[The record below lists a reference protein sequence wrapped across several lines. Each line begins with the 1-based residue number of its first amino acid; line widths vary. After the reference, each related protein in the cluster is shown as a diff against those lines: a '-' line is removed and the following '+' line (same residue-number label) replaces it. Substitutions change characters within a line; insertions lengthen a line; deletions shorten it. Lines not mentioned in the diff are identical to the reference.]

1 MNHLQLRA
9 SSDFLWMQRGENT
22 HAHGPKGSQREGE
35 TRHKAEMQIK
45 QSRVAFKGTLAPIL
59 AT

>member
-9 SSDFLWMQRGENT
+9 NSDFLWEHRSEDT
-22 HAHGPKGSQREGE
+22 HAHGPKGSQREGK
-35 TRHKAEMQIK
+35 TRHKAEMQIR
-45 QSRVAFKGTLAPIL
+45 QPRVAFKGTLAPIL